1 MAQEPPSSSQTLE
14 SVIHHDDL
22 QQPASTVTSSST
34 DTNNPT
40 LTRNVSSSRLNAK
53 APEFVPRTTTAASSP
68 SSSST
73 TTSTTVTTRA
83 DLSQPRLVISPPP
96 TSPGII
102 HYHHHQ
108 HHNHT
113 HNHNHPRPFNGAT
126 GFLDHKDVSV
136 QAQRTV
142 LGDPDSKDGLT
153 DEATQKILNQVE
165 YYFSDINLATT
176 DHLMRFINK
185 DPEGYVP
192 ISVVVSFKKIKALV
206 NSNSQLAN
214 ILRNSTKLMVSEDGK
229 KVKRQHP
236 LTESDME
243 ELQSRIIVAENLP
256 EDHCHQNLMKVFSVV
271 GSVKTIRTCQPQASN
286 GGPSSNSRTAK
297 ADGMLFSN
305 KLHAFVEY
313 ESIELA
319 EKAVMELNKEGSWR
333 NGLRVRL
340 LRRPP
345 QVKAA
350 QARGKKSGQE
360 EEAAQKED
368 DTSTSDQH
376 VEDTNQQSDVQS
388 NEQIIVED
396 QVNEKEGGHKKGR
409 NRGRG
414 KGQGQGQGQGRGRS
428 QYNNHH
434 NNRMAHVVA
443 PVLGNSINTPEHG
456 GGGGKQ
462 PPGPRMPDG
471 TRGFAM
477 GRGKPLVVS
486 VSD

>member
-22 QQPASTVTSSST
+22 QQPASTVTSSSS

-102 HYHHHQ
+102 HVYPSPNSPFHPPIPTHVPVSVPVQNHHPHHHHHHVPLQYHHHQ

-185 DPEGYVP
+185 DPEGYGK
-192 ISVVVSFKKIKALV
+192 IHSFHYV
-206 NSNSQLAN
+206 RNNQNS
-214 ILRNSTKLMVSEDGK
+214 
-229 KVKRQHP
+229 
-236 LTESDME
+236 
-243 ELQSRIIVAENLP
+243 
-256 EDHCHQNLMKVFSVV
+256 
-271 GSVKTIRTCQPQASN
+271 
-286 GGPSSNSRTAK
+286 
-297 ADGMLFSN
+297 
-305 KLHAFVEY
+305 
-313 ESIELA
+313 
-319 EKAVMELNKEGSWR
+319 
-333 NGLRVRL
+333 
-340 LRRPP
+340 
-345 QVKAA
+345 
-350 QARGKKSGQE
+350 
-360 EEAAQKED
+360 
-368 DTSTSDQH
+368 
-376 VEDTNQQSDVQS
+376 
-388 NEQIIVED
+388 
-396 QVNEKEGGHKKGR
+396 
-409 NRGRG
+409 
-414 KGQGQGQGQGRGRS
+414 
-428 QYNNHH
+428 
-434 NNRMAHVVA
+434 
-443 PVLGNSINTPEHG
+443 
-456 GGGGKQ
+456 
-462 PPGPRMPDG
+462 
-471 TRGFAM
+471 
-477 GRGKPLVVS
+477 
-486 VSD
+486 